1 MKPLVAKISY
11 LLGISISP
19 MVILQ
24 NPCLESV
31 SLISFAL
38 PMVLFPLNPSFKVST
53 DPQSPCLIL
62 NSNLSSRSSPHT
74 GCPSEFR
81 LHMSKTIILC
91 QMPLFFP
98 HSSYFKCYAL
108 FLKPLI
114 PPQLSLDQKTLLLLH
129 RGNRSLHSLLIG
141 PQCDKHLHM
150 HFLCIPTPLGLLF
163 AATLETRTY
172 QLLPFPFLDPSHQ
185 HLRILKPIPF
195 SKKGNQKTVWLR
207 SLLGTTISL
216 LCAVKILNQLSTF
229 TFSFLFVAQFTTN
242 FQATPPSNWYLA
254 QPATQPPCH

>member
-1 MKPLVAKISY
+1 
-11 LLGISISP
+11 

-53 DPQSPCLIL
+53 DPQSPCLIF

-114 PPQLSLDQKTLLLLH
+114 PPQLSLEQKTLLLLH

-195 SKKGNQKTVWLR
+195 SKKEIRK
-207 SLLGTTISL
+207 
-216 LCAVKILNQLSTF
+216 
-229 TFSFLFVAQFTTN
+229 LFGSVV
-242 FQATPPSNWYLA
+242 S
-254 QPATQPPCH
+254 